1 VPAQRQRIRPIECG
15 GNIQIRDEKSPE
27 YRVLVAGLP
36 VEPGDFHMLAL
47 IRVQSKGH
55 FATWVARLRQP
66 RCDFQSDGAEQ
77 RWRNRVIHKSLR
89 CRQRDWFYL
98 AHRPRKSAEIAGKHG
113 RRGNIGD
120 ILLRVGSLNSALI
133 SAKEEELILDD
144 GASESSPE
152 LVALQRVALR

>member
-1 VPAQRQRIRPIECG
+1 VKRQGIPAIRRGRNSQGRE
-15 GNIQIRDEKSPE
+15 EKPAE
-27 YRVLVAGLP
+27 YRVLVTGLP

-47 IRVQSKGH
+47 IGFQSKGH

-77 RWRNRVIHKSLR
+77 RWRNRVVQKSLR

-113 RRGNIGD
+113 RR
-120 ILLRVGSLNSALI
+120 
-133 SAKEEELILDD
+133 
-144 GASESSPE
+144 
-152 LVALQRVALR
+152 